1 MIKFKISAPGRICLS
16 GEHVA
21 MYGKRVVVGSLNL
34 RTTLKFVEL
43 INKSDDFIKIDFP
56 DVDVSLNVSWETLR
70 NFFSINNVDRILK
83 NKILLLKQVQYF
95 ITSNG
100 MWSTYAQKF
109 SLQIFFFLL
118 FRIGHYEKLK
128 VKPFHVHLTTQL
140 TIDAG
145 LGSST
150 SFAVCLAACFLH
162 WARLQAYGTHDA
174 FEDNDLED
182 ISTYASLCEQV
193 IQRYMTD
200 FMIDNEVCTFDQVF
214 KYMYRDPENYIA
226 AYVEAPEIKILLID
240 SKIYRNKYKQVQ
252 QMAKLKHSRFKD
264 VNDCLDRIDE
274 ISLEIWSLLQE
285 IAINHKNL
293 LQRNNSFAVLQIFI
307 RMYQDMLFDFNMS
320 HSNLDII
327 CSIVRNYKFVGKLT
341 GFGGGGF
348 VYILLPPNIPQKRVT
363 NLSTQLI
370 AQGFNVTLTNV
381 SCNGVRIDD

>member
-182 ISTYASLCEQV
+182 IST
-193 IQRYMTD
+193 
-200 FMIDNEVCTFDQVF
+200 
-214 KYMYRDPENYIA
+214 DPENYIA